1 MKKYEISTANPYN
14 IYVAEGILSNSG
26 KLINEILEPCK
37 IAIIT
42 DTNVNGLYSQVFITS
57 LIEHGFEVSK
67 IIFPSGEHS
76 KNINTYSNLLE
87 ALADEGISR
96 SDAIAA
102 LGGGVVGDISGFAA
116 ATYMRGIKYIHI
128 PTSFVASID
137 SSIGGKTGIN
147 LLSGKNLAGAFWQPS
162 LVICDPKV
170 LETLPEPQLFEGVAE
185 AIKIGITSDSGLIN
199 KVLEHEYTYV
209 IERAISIKKSIVEAD
224 ERDVGLRQILNFGH
238 TIGHCIEKASSYNI
252 SHGNAVA
259 KGMAA
264 EAKAS
269 ALMGFTSQETADEIA
284 EILEKAGF
292 DLSIDYKLDDLYHYA
307 LLDKKI
313 SMGKITI
320 VVPNKVGQCHLAKI
334 SVPELRA
341 FFEKAVG

>member
-1 MKKYEISTANPYN
+1 MKKYEISTVNPYS
-14 IYVAEGILSNSG
+14 IYVGEGIMSDSG
-26 KLINEILEPCK
+26 KLLSEILEPCK

-67 IIFPSGEHS
+67 IIFPAGEHS

-116 ATYMRGIKYIHI
+116 ATYMRGIKYIHV

-170 LETLPEPQLFEGVAE
+170 LETLPESQLFEGVAE
-185 AIKIGITSDSGLIN
+185 AIKIGITSDSGLID
-199 KVLEHEYTYV
+199 KVLKREYTYV

-224 ERDVGLRQILNFGH
+224 ELDVGLRQILNFGH
-238 TIGHCIEKASSYNI
+238 TIGHCIEKASSYSI

-269 ALMGFTSQETADEIA
+269 ALMGFTSQETANEIA

-313 SMGKITI
+313 SKGKITI